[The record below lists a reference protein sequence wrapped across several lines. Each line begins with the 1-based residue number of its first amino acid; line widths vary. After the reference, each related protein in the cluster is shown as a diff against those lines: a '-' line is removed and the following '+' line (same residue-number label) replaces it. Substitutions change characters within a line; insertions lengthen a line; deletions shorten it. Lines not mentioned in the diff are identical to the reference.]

1 MWNFITRETVVSAY
15 VDFSEYVTLKTVIV
29 DILNVSGSVMLIIS
43 VMQTLAAHGWYFRFP
58 WDTCL
63 TF

>member
-1 MWNFITRETVVSAY
+1 MTRETVVSAY

-43 VMQTLAAHGWYFRFP
+43 VMQTLAAHG
-58 WDTCL
+58 
-63 TF
+63 